1 MNQDLLLVNI
11 MFDHKL
17 DDHVIGRT
25 AKYDTYIDG
34 RLDRIRYR

>member
-1 MNQDLLLVNI
+1 MNQDFLLVNI

-25 AKYDTYIDG
+25 ARYDAYIDG
-34 RLDRIRYR
+34 RLVRMRYR